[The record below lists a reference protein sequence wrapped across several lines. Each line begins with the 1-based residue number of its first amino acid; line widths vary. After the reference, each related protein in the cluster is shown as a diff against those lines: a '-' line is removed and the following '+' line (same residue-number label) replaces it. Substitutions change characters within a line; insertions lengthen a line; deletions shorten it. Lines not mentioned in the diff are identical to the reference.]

1 MLAVVQIR
9 AFKPRATPYKV
20 PDVDGLFLLIQ
31 PSGGLYRRFRF
42 RAHGSARYLDHLRAR
57 PASNGVA
64 GQNEIVAL
72 SNDGLESDE
81 NRHRIRS
88 VVG

>member
-42 RAHGSARYLDHLRAR
+42 RAHGIEEKLSLGSSWLRAV
-57 PASNGVA
+57 P
-64 GQNEIVAL
+64 
-72 SNDGLESDE
+72 
-81 NRHRIRS
+81 
-88 VVG
+88 